1 MKYIFKP
8 KINLEKFGSKV
19 FSVLVENF
27 SQTFFVGGM
36 VRDLLL
42 KKKTTDIDIT
52 TQGKPEEVSKLLKLA
67 GITTDDKYK
76 NFGVIVAKH
85 GGLQVEIA
93 TFRKDLQNSSRYA
106 NVVFINNPKIDS
118 LRRDFTINS
127 LYLNGITG
135 QILDFNEGIKDLKNK
150 TLRFIGEPKNRIK
163 EDPLRILRAL
173 RFSLVLNFKIEKKSL
188 LALKKYF
195 SLLETISK
203 TKINNELNKISS
215 EKLKR
220 LLQNALD
227 SKKILDKLFK

>member
-1 MKYIFKP
+1 M
-8 KINLEKFGSKV
+8 
-19 FSVLVENF
+19 LVENF
-27 SQTFFVGGM
+27 SPNF
-36 VRDLLL
+36 LLAAWFATCCS
-42 KKKTTDIDIT
+42 KKTTDIDIT

-135 QILDFNEGIKDLKNK
+135 QILDFNEGIKDLKIRHFGLLANPKIELKK
-150 TLRFIGEPKNRIK
+150 TL
-163 EDPLRILRAL
+163 
-173 RFSLVLNFKIEKKSL
+173 
-188 LALKKYF
+188 
-195 SLLETISK
+195 
-203 TKINNELNKISS
+203 
-215 EKLKR
+215 
-220 LLQNALD
+220 
-227 SKKILDKLFK
+227 